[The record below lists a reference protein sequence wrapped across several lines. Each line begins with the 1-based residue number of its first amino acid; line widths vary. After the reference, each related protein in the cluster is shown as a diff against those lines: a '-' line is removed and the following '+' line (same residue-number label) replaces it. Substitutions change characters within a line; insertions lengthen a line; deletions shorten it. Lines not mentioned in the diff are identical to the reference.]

1 MTIGEKTP
9 GDGPRGPTSYRD
21 GATPGRLRGRK
32 LCLSLLG
39 RRPVP
44 SHTRTRPVVATVT
57 VMVPTGFVSM
67 KVLAGWAIPSGEMI
81 GVAVAAS
88 WTSGEI

>member
-1 MTIGEKTP
+1 MAPEASHHTGMEP
-9 GDGPRGPTSYRD
+9 HRRGPGGESSVFPYS
-21 GATPGRLRGRK
+21 GG
-32 LCLSLLG
+32 
-39 RRPVP
+39 RPVP

-67 KVLAGWAIPSGEMI
+67 KGLAGWAIPSGEKI

-88 WTSGEI
+88 WTSGES